1 MAMNGDILG
10 QQIIAAIDGE
20 LASQPT
26 ANAVQREAIWK
37 AVGRAIVLHIQT
49 SGAVTVTV
57 ASVSGVTVGPGVS
70 GPGAGTGTIL

>member
-1 MAMNGDILG
+1 MAMNGNLLG
-10 QQIIAAIDGE
+10 QQIMDAIDGE

-26 ANAVQREAIWK
+26 ANAAQRTAIWQ